1 MVSVWWMV
9 LAFLMGGY
17 AGLVAVSLI
26 AMAAREGRHAVKLE
40 KTVGRVGLGTVELD
54 EGWMPQ
60 RAGVRKNRDYVVH
73 AHAR

>member
-26 AMAAREGRHAVKLE
+26 AMAARESRHAVKLE
-40 KTVGRVGLGTVELD
+40 KTVGRVGLGIVELD
-54 EGWMPQ
+54 EGWMPL
-60 RAGVRKNRDYVVH
+60 RAGVRKSRNYVH